1 MRKATIT
8 IMTIAMMVFNI
19 GIPVVLSFCPSQSST
34 PVCCQRPLD
43 ESNDLQRFTTK
54 NRSCCTTSVIAD
66 RNTTPFVQSIT
77 KKSDQEELFRSQEFV
92 SENAL
97 FDARVESEISLVIR
111 PPLICQEEL
120 IILYSSFLI

>member
-8 IMTIAMMVFNI
+8 VMTIVMMVFNI
-19 GIPVVLSFCPSQSST
+19 GIPVVFSFCPSQSST

-54 NRSCCTTSVIAD
+54 NPSCCNTSVIAD

-77 KKSDQEELFRSQEFV
+77 NKTDREELFTSHLIV
-92 SENAL
+92 SESAL
-97 FDARVESEISLVIR
+97 LYARVESKISLVIR